1 MEQLERE
8 AIPTKII
15 GGDRR
20 LTMQLM
26 GQWQDLRRKQRC
38 PPVDPFLAAVPARL
52 REDCFLLVP
61 DDPGVGRLEQVGESI
76 GRFSGISGTTL
87 DLAQVS
93 ADTLLGVA
101 TRSIDQVLGRGAAF
115 LDEGTYCDRDGRRL
129 LFRAI
134 LLPLQ
139 DESGEIVRVFG
150 GARCKPHR
158 HDS

>member
-26 GQWQDLRRKQRC
+26 GLWQDLRRKQRC
-38 PPVDPFLAAVPARL
+38 PLVDPFLAAVPARL
-52 REDCFLLVP
+52 QEDCFLLEP
-61 DDPGVGRLEQVGESI
+61 GDPGPGRLEQVGESI
-76 GRFSGISGTTL
+76 GRFSGISATSL

-93 ADTLLGVA
+93 TDTLLGVA

-115 LDEGTYCDRDGRRL
+115 LDEGSYCDRDGRRL

-139 DESGEIVRVFG
+139 DDSGRIVRIFG
-150 GARCKPHR
+150 GARCKPR
-158 HDS
+158 PDDS